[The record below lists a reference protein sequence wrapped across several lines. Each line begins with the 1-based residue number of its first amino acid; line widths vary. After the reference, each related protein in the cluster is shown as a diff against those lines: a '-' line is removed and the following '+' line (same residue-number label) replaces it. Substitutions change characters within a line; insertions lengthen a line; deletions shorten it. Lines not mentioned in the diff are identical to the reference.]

1 MAKTKSQRTLP
12 TPPSKSDLAKGDGI
26 IPMPNPLTYG
36 ISPPK
41 SVTNTEVYQGQT
53 PSPDFKPTGEQT
65 ARQDSLFNGMPM
77 CGIPGMLGLAP
88 AAFYGSAGW
97 GLDSGMPSPF
107 YSGFGS
113 IALNGFGVPLGSF
126 GNYWLMERNPTVAL
140 AEAVADAPIRS
151 AQISYASRKDTP
163 QEIVDFVR
171 GNFGGREA
179 ELLDIFSYARAWGF
193 RPAELVFKYGQIS
206 GKLEFE
212 KAKPLMPELTM
223 ALRDIHGNLVGLE
236 NQGTRIT
243 DSRQYLWMT
252 YDGKGCNPYG
262 RSRKENCKKPWLRE
276 EALYDM
282 MEYSMNI
289 TVRPFGYVTYPYGL
303 EDASGGSLN
312 DAMKKNAT
320 QIAQQMASGQWAT
333 VPNPY
338 AKWMEEMVQ
347 KGINPKDVM
356 PYDINWYDAKSD
368 GGAGFERMFQI
379 TSRGIVMGILQ
390 PARTIL
396 EGPGSQADASQHTD
410 TAMLIPQQFLGK
422 ICRKVSCGP
431 IDTVVT
437 QNFGEEYRGSVW
449 WEPAPLVNRQLV
461 FNNDLVRQV
470 LGDTKMGPA
479 LMKHVVNLA
488 SIFETAGVKIDKFD
502 QQEIIDLVEEE
513 QEKEQD
519 ALLSQ
524 AQAGKNADQPN
535 GRVGK
540 SQGKGRKAN
549 KNNAQGGDTY
559 KKKGKEVVRAS
570 LEVTSTETL
579 TKEEEKRRKALLLA
593 LLAYF
598 MWQQES
604 LITHPS
610 TAADAPLFNEK
621 LADVLATGM
630 KRPGALDAE
639 RQIEEQ
645 AFKIAKQINATT
657 FKNIETGGKF
667 APAHVLPPGVDQ
679 ATGAAEA
686 RAAMIRRVMGK
697 SMEIR
702 ATVIEDDVT
711 FLAGEIIK
719 AVEAMKI
726 KARLI
731 WRTAHDEMVCSTCG
745 PLDGVTVEAGKEFA
759 PGIRYPVV
767 DTHSNCR
774 CFAEVV
780 PPIS

>member
-1 MAKTKSQRTLP
+1 
-12 TPPSKSDLAKGDGI
+12 
-26 IPMPNPLTYG
+26 MPNPLTYG

-41 SVTNTEVYQGQT
+41 STTNTEVYQGQA
-53 PSPDFKPTGEQT
+53 PSPDFRPTGEQT
-65 ARQDSLFNGMPM
+65 ARQDSVFNGMPM
-77 CGIPGMLGLAP
+77 CGLPGMLGLAP

-97 GLDSGMPSPF
+97 GLNSGMPSPF
-107 YSGFGS
+107 YSGFGA

-151 AQISYASRKDTP
+151 AQISYASRQGTP
-163 QEIVDFVR
+163 AEIVDFVR

-179 ELLDIFSYARAWGF
+179 ELLDTFSYARSWGF

-223 ALRDIHGNLVGLE
+223 ALRDIHGNVVGIE
-236 NQGTRIT
+236 NQGTRIM
-243 DSRQYLWMT
+243 DPRQYLWIT

-276 EALYDM
+276 EALYDL

-303 EDASGGSLN
+303 EDDNGASLN
-312 DAMKKNAT
+312 DKMKSNAS

-356 PYDINWYDAKSD
+356 PYNIDWYDAKSD
-368 GGAGFERMFQI
+368 GGAGFERMFTI

-410 TAMLIPQQFLGK
+410 TAMLIPQQFLGT
-422 ICRKVSCGP
+422 ICREVSRGP
-431 IDTVVT
+431 IDTVVV

-470 LGDTKMGPA
+470 LGDAKVGPA
-479 LMKHVVNLA
+479 MMKHVVNLA
-488 SIFETAGVKIDKFD
+488 SIFETAGVKIEKFD
-502 QQEIIDLVEEE
+502 QQEIIDLVDEE
-513 QEKEQD
+513 QKKEQD

-540 SQGKGRKAN
+540 SQGKGRKADKN
-549 KNNAQGGDTY
+549 KSHASDAY
-559 KKKGKEVVRAS
+559 KKKGKEDVRAS
-570 LEVTSTETL
+570 LEVTSTEEL

-621 LADVLATGM
+621 LAEVLSQGM
-630 KRPGALDAE
+630 KRPGALDAYF
-639 RQIEEQ
+639 QIEEQ
-645 AFKIAKQINATT
+645 ALKVAKQINKTT
-657 FKNIETGGKF
+657 AKNIETGGKF
-667 APAHVLPPGVDQ
+667 APPHVMPPSGSP
-679 ATGAAEA
+679 GASVAWAE
-686 RAAMIRRVMGK
+686 MIRRVMGK

-702 ATVIEDDVT
+702 ATVIEDDVN

-719 AVEAMKI
+719 AVEAMATKSS
-726 KARLI
+726 LT
-731 WRTAHDEMVCSTCG
+731 WHTAHDEAVCTVCG
-745 PLDGVTVEAGKEFA
+745 PLDGVTVEAGQEFA

-774 CFAEVV
+774 CEAEVGPSSV
-780 PPIS
+780 